1 MVKAR
6 HLVALSTLLAVLLLV
21 GLSTRVADSASL
33 WLTADQRGRL
43 AYEEKDFAR
52 AADLFEDPHWLGAAY
67 FSAGQYLEAAEAY
80 ALSADAVGFFNRGV
94 ALIKARAYAQAI
106 ASFELA
112 VEEAP
117 DWPEAKAN
125 LELSRY
131 LLDYIEGAREQSGTG
146 GKMEADEYV
155 YDASADRGETAVIR
169 DGSEIRQQSAEKWM
183 RSVDTETSEF
193 LMLRFGLEAS
203 RSQAP

>member
-1 MVKAR
+1 MVKAT
-6 HLVALSTLLAVLLLV
+6 HLVALTTLLAALLLV
-21 GLSTRVADSASL
+21 GLGTRVSDFASL

-43 AYEEKDFAR
+43 AFEEKDYAR
-52 AADLFEDPHWLGAAY
+52 AVELFEDSRWLGTAH
-67 FSAGQYLEAAEAY
+67 FSAGQYLEAAEAF
-80 ALSADAVGFFNRGV
+80 ALSADALGFFNRGV
-94 ALIKARAYAQAI
+94 ALIRGREYAQAI

-117 DWPEAKAN
+117 DWPEAHSI

-131 LLDYIEGAREQSGTG
+131 LLDYIEGAREESGTG
-146 GKMEADEYV
+146 GKLEADEYV

-203 RSQAP
+203 RSQAQ